1 MIELFTD
8 IPIVIKQEIARIID
22 ITVDRMDLKDC
33 AELIAAFA
41 KERPD
46 NEQDFIDFYFHL
58 KMEQLKNEDDFN

>member
-8 IPIVIKQEIARIID
+8 IPIIIKQEIARIID
-22 ITVDRMDLKDC
+22 VAIDTMDLKDC
-33 AELIAAFA
+33 AKLIAAFA

-58 KMEQLKNEDDFN
+58 KMEQLKNEDDSN

>member
-8 IPIVIKQEIARIID
+8 VPVIIKQELAHIID
-22 ITVDRMDLKDC
+22 IAVNSMNLKDC

-41 KERPD
+41 KERPN

-58 KMEQLKNEDDFN
+58 KMEQLKNEDNSN

>member
-8 IPIVIKQEIARIID
+8 IPVIIKQELARIID
-22 ITVDRMDLKDC
+22 IAVDSMDLKDC
-33 AELIAAFA
+33 AELVAAFA

-58 KMEQLKNEDDFN
+58 KMEQLKNEDNSN